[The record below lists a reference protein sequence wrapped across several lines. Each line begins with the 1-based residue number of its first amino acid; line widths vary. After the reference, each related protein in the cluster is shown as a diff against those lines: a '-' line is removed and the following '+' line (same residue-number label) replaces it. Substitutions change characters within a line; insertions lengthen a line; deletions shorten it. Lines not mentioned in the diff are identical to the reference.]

1 MGRPSVPA
9 QDNIYCINN
18 FQAILFFRCSAS
30 LSENFREKGEG
41 GKPSKLAN
49 DGWLL
54 GSRAELPAVPHD
66 STMVSGGSLALRS
79 SWGNLGERVG
89 GMDSPLNYLL
99 VLVGALDRGFLIW

>member
-1 MGRPSVPA
+1 MKTVAKLWIDNGPSFRA
-9 QDNIYCINN
+9 GADNIYCINN

-30 LSENFREKGEG
+30 LSEDFREKGEG

-66 STMVSGGSLALRS
+66 STMSLVDPWR
-79 SWGNLGERVG
+79 
-89 GMDSPLNYLL
+89 
-99 VLVGALDRGFLIW
+99 